1 MKKDE
6 IQNGL
11 TTQETDLRLIKFGY
25 NTLPEKPPPTSLA
38 IFISQFKNPLVYVLL
53 SAGVVTLFLKELSD
67 TLIIFFVVIVNS
79 TLGYLQ
85 EKKANNA
92 LRSLRSMITP
102 TSEVVRDGIK
112 KRIEAKFIVPG
123 DIVDLEQGEKVP
135 ADGKIIDVERPL
147 SFDSEGQLLASV
159 MAKKYSI
166 FFPHSWQNF

>member
-11 TTQETDLRLIKFGY
+11 TTQEADIRLKKFGY
-25 NTLPEKPPPTSLA
+25 NTLPEKPPPTSLV

-92 LRSLRSMITP
+92 LRSLRSRKGSCRWKNNTRQPPIFGR
-102 TSEVVRDGIK
+102 SC
-112 KRIEAKFIVPG
+112 
-123 DIVDLEQGEKVP
+123 
-135 ADGKIIDVERPL
+135 
-147 SFDSEGQLLASV
+147 FDR
-159 MAKKYSI
+159 
-166 FFPHSWQNF
+166 